1 MVLLSGRFKI
11 RLETVF
17 CKAFFFGK
25 PFFMVLMKN
34 FDTDIKQTSPKIV
47 MVDKE
52 YLTYLHVHDNRVSLK
67 KDRPYVGLSVRINDK
82 VFVIPL
88 TSQTTQERKK
98 RGLKKR
104 NSLTTTF
111 VKAAGIEISDLLHNN
126 MIPVPKK
133 LAQKVEIDPIK
144 DTYLSNEYRYIRK
157 HWVEITN
164 KSLMIYLERYN
175 EKSRNYAFLQSICCD
190 FKMLE
195 EKYDEWIKNHP

>member
-1 MVLLSGRFKI
+1 
-11 RLETVF
+11 
-17 CKAFFFGK
+17 
-25 PFFMVLMKN
+25 MVLMKD

-47 MVDKE
+47 IVDKE

-133 LAQKVEIDPIK
+133 LAQRVEIDPIK